1 MQPWYWRMRRGILSD
16 LRPVTI
22 TGVGLLCPAGVNRD
36 GLGPANGGSVPGFR
50 ARNHI
55 ADRKSLKLMTPAVQ
69 LGISAIQIAVE
80 DDGGLVDVP
89 PDRRGIYVG
98 ASPQPGDPD
107 ALRPA
112 LEASM
117 GPDGF
122 DMQRFAR
129 DGYPLIHPLWLV
141 RGLSNNI
148 IGFAAAIHDIQGVNA
163 NYCDGVAGG
172 WNALR
177 EGALAVAEG
186 RADWVV
192 AGGADAWAAA
202 QGLLGDQACGDG
214 AAFVV
219 FRPGTP
225 DVTSMLPVEGNASD
239 HDLVG
244 FLGAASGP
252 VDFCRQ
258 WLTTQG

>member
-1 MQPWYWRMRRGILSD
+1 MPERRS
-16 LRPVTI
+16 VTI
-22 TGVGLLCPAGVNRD
+22 SGVGLLCPAGQGRD
-36 GLGPANGGSVPGFR
+36 GLSTAPGGQVPGFR
-50 ARNHI
+50 ARDFI
-55 ADRKSLKLMTPAVQ
+55 ADRKSLKLMTRAVQ
-69 LGISAIQIAVE
+69 LGISAVQLAV
-80 DDGGLVDVP
+80 DDAGDLDDVP
-89 PDRRGIYVG
+89 PNRRGIYVG

-112 LEASM
+112 LEAAM
-117 GPDGF
+117 GPEGF

-148 IGFAAAIHDIQGVNA
+148 IGFAAAIHDLQGVNA
-163 NYCDGVAGG
+163 NYCDGVSGG

-202 QGLLGDQACGDG
+202 DGLLGDQACGDG
-214 AAFVV
+214 AGFVV
-219 FRPGTP
+219 FRPGGP
-225 DVTSMLPVEGNASD
+225 DVTALLAAEPGEVDMDAL
-239 HDLVG
+239 G

-252 VDFCRQ
+252 VDFCRR
-258 WLTTQG
+258 WLMSQG

>member
-1 MQPWYWRMRRGILSD
+1 MIS
-16 LRPVTI
+16 
-22 TGVGLLCPAGVNRD
+22 GVGLLCPAGQGRE
-36 GLGPANGGSVPGFR
+36 GLGSAAGGEVPSFR
-50 ARNHI
+50 ARDHI
-55 ADRKSLKLMTPAVQ
+55 ADRKSLKLMTRAVQ
-69 LGISAIQIAVE
+69 LGISAVQLAVE
-80 DDGGLVDVP
+80 DAGDVADVP
-89 PDRRGIYVG
+89 PHRRGIYVG
-98 ASPQPGDPD
+98 ASPQPGDPE

-117 GPDGF
+117 GDDGF

-129 DGYPLIHPLWLV
+129 EGYPLIHPLWLV

-148 IGFAAAIHDIQGVNA
+148 IGFAAAIHDLQGVNA
-163 NYCDGVAGG
+163 NYCDGVNGG

-202 QGLLGDQACGDG
+202 DGLLGTQACGDG
-214 AAFVV
+214 AGFVV
-219 FRPGTP
+219 FRPGGP
-225 DVTSMLPVEGNASD
+225 DVTSLLPSEGGELDMDA
-239 HDLVG
+239 LG

-252 VDFCRQ
+252 VAFVRR
-258 WLTTQG
+258 WLRGEG

>member
-1 MQPWYWRMRRGILSD
+1 MSEM
-16 LRPVTI
+16 RPVTI
-22 TGVGLLCPAGVNRD
+22 TGVGLLCPAGVNAE
-36 GLGPANGGSVPGFR
+36 GLGPADGGEVPGFR
-50 ARNHI
+50 ARDYI
-55 ADRKSLKLMTPAVQ
+55 ADRKSLKLMTQAVR
-69 LGISAIQIAVE
+69 LGISAVQMAV
-80 DDGGLVDVP
+80 DADGSVNQVP
-89 PDRRGIYVG
+89 PSRRGIFVG

-122 DMQRFAR
+122 DMQQFAR

-163 NYCDGVAGG
+163 NYCDGVSGG

-202 QGLLGDQACGDG
+202 QGLLGVHACGDG

-219 FRPGTP
+219 FRPGKP
-225 DVTSMLPVEGNASD
+225 DVTSLLPVHRDDADYGS
-239 HDLVG
+239 VG

-258 WLTTQG
+258 WLKSQG

>member
-1 MQPWYWRMRRGILSD
+1 MSER
-16 LRPVTI
+16 RPVTI
-22 TGVGLLCPAGVNRD
+22 SGVGLLCPAGQGRE
-36 GLGPANGGSVPGFR
+36 GLGRALGGEVPGFR

-55 ADRKSLKLMTPAVQ
+55 ADRKSLKLMTRAVQ
-69 LGISAIQIAVE
+69 LGISAVQLAV
-80 DDGGLVDVP
+80 DDAGDLAEVP
-89 PDRRGIYVG
+89 PERRGIYVG

-112 LEASM
+112 LEAAM
-117 GPDGF
+117 GPEGF

-148 IGFAAAIHDIQGVNA
+148 IGFAAAIHDLQGVNS
-163 NYCDGVAGG
+163 NYCDGVTGG

-202 QGLLGDQACGDG
+202 DGLLGDQPCGDG

-219 FRPGTP
+219 FRPGEP
-225 DVTSMLPVEGNASD
+225 DVTPLFPAAGGELDMDAL
-239 HDLVG
+239 G

-252 VDFCRQ
+252 VSFCRR
-258 WLTTQG
+258 WLKEQG

>member
-1 MQPWYWRMRRGILSD
+1 MSD

-22 TGVGLLCPAGVNRD
+22 GGIGVLCPSGIGAESVGVAD
-36 GLGPANGGSVPGFR
+36 GGTVPGFR
-50 ARNHI
+50 ARTYI
-55 ADRKSLKLMTPAVQ
+55 QDRKSLKLMTTAVQ
-69 LGISAIQIAVE
+69 LGISAIQMAV
-80 DDGGLVDVP
+80 DDAGDLDAVP
-89 PDRRGIYVG
+89 PHRRGIYVG

-148 IGFAAAIHDIQGVNA
+148 IGFAAAIHDLQGVNA
-163 NYCDGVAGG
+163 NYCDGVDGG

-177 EGALAVAEG
+177 EGALAIAEG

-202 QGLLGDQACGDG
+202 QGMLGEQACGDG

-219 FRPGTP
+219 LRPGEP
-225 DVTSMLPVEGNASD
+225 DVLPKLPAKAPETD
-239 HDLVG
+239 HQSVG

-252 VDFCRQ
+252 VAFCRR
-258 WLTTQG
+258 WLSEKR

>member
-1 MQPWYWRMRRGILSD
+1 MSE
-16 LRPVTI
+16 LRPVRI
-22 TGVGLLCPAGVNRD
+22 SGVGLLCPSGIGQDALGSADGGV
-36 GLGPANGGSVPGFR
+36 VPGFR
-50 ARNHI
+50 ARTYI
-55 ADRKSLKLMTPAVQ
+55 RDRKSLKLMTTAVQ
-69 LGISAIQIAVE
+69 LGISAIQMAVD
-80 DDGGLVDVP
+80 DDGDLDSIP
-89 PDRRGIYVG
+89 PHRRGIYVG

-122 DMQRFAR
+122 DMQRFAEA
-129 DGYPLIHPLWLV
+129 GYPLIHPLWLV

-148 IGFAAAIHDIQGVNA
+148 IGFAAAIHDLQGVNA
-163 NYCDGVAGG
+163 NYCDGVGGG

-192 AGGADAWAAA
+192 AGGADAWAEA
-202 QGLLGDQACGDG
+202 QGMLGTQACGDG
-214 AAFVV
+214 AGFVV
-219 FRPGTP
+219 MRPGTP
-225 DVTSMLPVEGNASD
+225 DVLPMLPVKPAQMEHKS
-239 HDLVG
+239 VG

-252 VDFCRQ
+252 VAFCQQ
-258 WLTTQG
+258 WLSEKG

>member
-1 MQPWYWRMRRGILSD
+1 MSERRS
-16 LRPVTI
+16 VTI
-22 TGVGLLCPAGVNRD
+22 SGVGLLCPAGQGLQ
-36 GLGPANGGSVPGFR
+36 GLGSCAGGEVPGFR
-50 ARNHI
+50 ARDHI
-55 ADRKSLKLMTPAVQ
+55 ADRKSLKLMTRAVQ
-69 LGISAIQIAVE
+69 LGISAVQLAV
-80 DDGGLVDVP
+80 DNAGDLLDVP
-89 PDRRGIYVG
+89 PHRRGIYVG

-112 LEASM
+112 LEAAM
-117 GPDGF
+117 GVDGF

-148 IGFAAAIHDIQGVNA
+148 IGFSAAIHDLQGVNA
-163 NYCDGVAGG
+163 NYCDGVSGG

-202 QGLLGDQACGDG
+202 DGLLGEQACGDG
-214 AAFVV
+214 AGFVV
-219 FRPGTP
+219 FRPGSP
-225 DVTSMLPVEGNASD
+225 DVTSLLPTEGGELD
-239 HDLVG
+239 MDDLG

-252 VDFCRQ
+252 VAFCRR
-258 WLTTQG
+258 WLSGKG